1 MSSSA
6 ATVGPEMEPKLI
18 TRSRAAQAMFGVV
31 MVGLSGLA
39 LDVGWRPLWG
49 LRWAVLALV
58 VLLPSSAAAVVE
70 HWETRGDA
78 PAPDVD
84 AGLLPARI
92 DRTSRP
98 ADMPWYQLRIGMSV
112 DGLASWDL
120 RDSPHLLC
128 AGKTG
133 RGKTES
139 INTLIAEAVDAG
151 FETWIVDP
159 KRVEF
164 SSHRGHPHIRAVATN
179 VDSMVATIE
188 EVWEIMEARYQLI
201 EDENLDPKDL
211 PLDEF
216 PPIMLVMDELHEW
229 TDRVNEWWKE
239 NKAKVKGTGTQH
251 PIVAK
256 WKSIGRLGRSARVHM
271 IVGIQRPDAEFM
283 SGAAREN
290 FGARVAMGSMK
301 TEEAATMMF
310 GNAHVGRTLSSS
322 TQGRC
327 SCELEDGVVSEV
339 QVFLTPR
346 PARIRKLR
354 EVGAA

>member
-18 TRSRAAQAMFGVV
+18 TRARAAQAMAGVV
-31 MVGLSGLA
+31 TVGLVGLL
-39 LDVGWRPLWG
+39 LDVGWRPLWDW
-49 LRWAVLALV
+49 RWAVLAAV

-70 HWETRGDA
+70 HWETRA
-78 PAPDVD
+78 EPAVD
-84 AGLLPARI
+84 SGLLPARI
-92 DRTSRP
+92 DRTPRP
-98 ADMPWYQLRIGMSV
+98 AGMPWYQLRIGMSV

-133 RGKTES
+133 RGKTET
-139 INTLIAEAVDAG
+139 INTLIAEAAEAG
-151 FETWIVDP
+151 FQEWIVDP

-179 VDSMVATIE
+179 VDSMVAAIE
-188 EVWEIMEARYQLI
+188 EVWGIMEARYQLI

-216 PPIMLVMDELHEW
+216 PPVLLVMDELHEW
-229 TDRVNEWWKE
+229 TDRCNEWWRE
-239 NKAKVKGTGTQH
+239 NKAKIKGTGTQH
-251 PIVAK
+251 PIIAK

-346 PARIRKLR
+346 PERIRR
-354 EVGAA
+354 MAAVADAA